1 MKEKEVRYYFAEQRG
16 LEVVRLKGSRFFYPE
31 HSHVSTYTASLVL
44 SGALRLEA
52 GSATTVH
59 GPDSFFVIPPYEPHA
74 LSSSG
79 GCETVTICMGDDLVR
94 ALSGGEKSLND
105 CLRALSGALPA
116 APWIFTE
123 RFRRMLDRLFSSVR
137 EPGRRE
143 RDFVGAVEQRLLLHP
158 EEPLDLETFAE
169 ALHVS
174 RFHLLREFKRSV
186 GLPPHKFQMQN
197 RIRKARKMML
207 DTRLPLTEVALA
219 AGFYDQSHFIR
230 CFRKLAGM
238 TPSEF
243 REACAIG
250 IPSAERGKKL
260 GEERE
265 PLRPRAN
272 FVRNPCG
279 EE

>member
-1 MKEKEVRYYFAEQRG
+1 MKEKEVRYYFAERQG
-16 LEVVRLKGSRFFYPE
+16 LEVVRLRGSRVSYPE
-31 HSHVSTYTASLVL
+31 HSHVSTYTASLVV
-44 SGALRLEA
+44 SGVVCLETE
-52 GSATTVH
+52 SATTVH
-59 GPDSFFVIPPYEPHA
+59 GADSFFVIPPYQPHA

-79 GCETVTICMGDDLVR
+79 DCETLTLCVGGDLLQT
-94 ALSGGEKSLND
+94 LSGGAHSPTD
-105 CLRALSGALPA
+105 CLRALSGAFPVSPELFSA
-116 APWIFTE
+116 GFLC
-123 RFRRMLDRLFSSVR
+123 MLDRLLSSVS
-137 EPGRRE
+137 EPARRE
-143 RDFVGAVEQRLLLHP
+143 REFVCAMEQRLLLHP

-169 ALHVS
+169 SLHVS

-243 REACAIG
+243 REACVVG
-250 IPSAERGKKL
+250 TSSAERWEKL
-260 GEERE
+260 GEEGE
-265 PLRPRAN
+265 PLGARAD
-272 FVRNPCG
+272 FVRNPCR